1 MKKSIVFIITFVLIL
16 CLTACGNKEITHSI
30 GSVDLPLAGFH
41 GYKDGLIIETDE
53 ISFMQ
58 QEVNTVENAYAYID
72 GDLLQLESFETE
84 IKLNSDITSLFE
96 EFKLPIKY
104 YIYKSTVYPYA
115 NIDYKQIG
123 AQIVLEPIPNNPEN
137 ILIWG
142 SAVTKPIIYNVFSDK
157 YNLIFTETED
167 YALSYAGISADGK
180 YIALHGG
187 TSYDILHG
195 TAKYYV
201 MNLESGDSKQIPIPE
216 YDNNKYT
223 NYTIL
228 PQMFIGDKLIVTFH
242 FEYEPN
248 TEENY
253 SETYYYDIK
262 DNKITK
268 WDLEKSFDSYQS
280 ATYYGGRPTSHILM
294 ENDWENGKLDLYN
307 LKTNEHFTIKMEP
320 YMDIVG
326 IPNESGKFILGG
338 HKEKPIAFYD
348 DEGNPV
354 FENTLD
360 PYTPVFIDMEKGKVV
375 DITKHIKHFSIDK
388 YKGCNISFKQWL
400 DETHIMITYNAE
412 NETYTEILDLKSAMK

>member
-1 MKKSIVFIITFVLIL
+1 MKKSVVFIFTFILIL

-30 GSVDLPLAGFH
+30 GSVDLPLEGFH

-58 QEVNTVENAYAYID
+58 QEVNTVENAYAYVD
-72 GDLLQLESFETE
+72 GELLQLESFETE
-84 IKLNSDITSLFE
+84 IKLNSDISALYE

-104 YIYKSTVYPYA
+104 YIYNSTVYPYA

-123 AQIVLEPIPNNPEN
+123 AQIVLEAIPNDPEN

-142 SAVTKPIIYNVFSDK
+142 SAVKKPIIYNVFNDE

-187 TSYDILHG
+187 TSYDILYG

-201 MNLESGDSKQIPIPE
+201 MNLESGESQQIPIPE

-223 NYTIL
+223 YYTVV
-228 PQMFIGDKLIVTFH
+228 PQIFIDDKLIITFH
-242 FEYEPN
+242 FEYLRN

-268 WDLEKSFDSYQS
+268 WDLEKSFDAYQP
-280 ATYYGGRPTSHILM
+280 ATYYDGRPTSHIIM
-294 ENDWENGKLDLYN
+294 RNDLENGELESYN
-307 LKTNEHFTIKMEP
+307 LKTNEHFTIKMKP
-320 YMDIVG
+320 FMDIVG
-326 IPNESGKFILGG
+326 IPNESGRYLLGG
-338 HKEKPIAFYD
+338 YKEMPISYYD
-348 DEGNPV
+348 DEGNAV
-354 FENTLD
+354 YENTVE
-360 PYTPVFIDMEKGKVV
+360 PYVPVFIDMEKGKVV

-388 YKGCNISFKQWL
+388 YKGSNISFKQWL
-400 DETHIMITYNAE
+400 DETRIMITYNSE
-412 NETYTEILDLKSAMK
+412 NETYTEILDLKNAMK

>member
-1 MKKSIVFIITFVLIL
+1 MKKSVVFITTFILIL
-16 CLTACGNKEITHSI
+16 CLTACGSKEITHSI
-30 GSVDLPLAGFH
+30 GVVDLPLAGFH
-41 GYKDGLIIETDE
+41 GYKDGLIIETDAL
-53 ISFMQ
+53 SFMQ
-58 QEVNTVENAYAYID
+58 QEVNTIENAYAYID

-84 IKLNSDITSLFE
+84 IKLNSDISALFE

-142 SAVTKPIIYNVFSDK
+142 SAVTKPIIYNVFNDE

-216 YDNNKYT
+216 YDKNKYT
-223 NYTIL
+223 SYTVS

-242 FEYEPN
+242 FEHEPN

-262 DNKITK
+262 DDKITK

-280 ATYYGGRPTSHILM
+280 ATYYGGYPTSHIIIK
-294 ENDWENGKLDLYN
+294 NNWEKGKLDLYN
-307 LKTNEHFTIKMEP
+307 LKTNEHFTIKMKP
-320 YMDIVG
+320 FMDIVG
-326 IPNESGKFILGG
+326 IPNESGRYLLGG
-338 HKEKPIAFYD
+338 YKEMPISYY
-348 DEGNPV
+348 DEGNAV
-354 FENTLD
+354 YENTVE
-360 PYTPVFIDMEKGKVV
+360 PYIPVFIDMEKDKVI

-412 NETYTEILDLKSAMK
+412 NESYTEILDLKNAMK